1 MPIQP
6 AKNPP
11 KNQPVAIGLLVIFV
25 AITMAI
31 ALFVQLSGYHLR
43 TVDQQD
49 RIYATVVQR
58 TVSHDTTKPP
68 FVMSYPVTQDHK
80 IDGLI
85 RNYVTSLTDT
95 YMKNRGENAHPDE
108 QLAISYEILFYD
120 KATLS
125 VSFRQQIRRG
135 EKVLT
140 SHDTTPTFDIK
151 LHKHLTAK
159 DIVIDTQALNDLI
172 YDYQRANNTQNPYSN
187 AELVHLLDLTTAD
200 FKQVTLYGNRIVF
213 SFDPHI
219 PKRMGNPETIAINK
233 SLLHGIVQPAY
244 LHTSPDRSREIQDT
258 TPHITEMPLRDQ
270 PIGPSIKKLA
280 LTFDDGPD
288 GSTPRLL
295 DALRKYRAHATFF
308 VIGNKASSTTP
319 TLRRIVSEGHEVG
332 NHTWSHSYLTTL
344 TPAEIDRQILDTQA
358 AVQSATGGYT
368 PRLVRP
374 PYGATNSVVT
384 QHLHGL
390 QQTLWTSDTQD
401 WLDKNPDTIYGRI
414 MQGAQPNAVI
424 LLHDIH
430 STSVDAAI
438 RAIRDLRSDGWQLV
452 TVSQL

>member
-1 MPIQP
+1 MPTQP
-6 AKNPP
+6 TKNTA
-11 KNQPVAIGLLVIFV
+11 QTRPVAIGLLVIFV
-25 AITMAI
+25 AIAMAI
-31 ALFVQLSGYHLR
+31 ALLVQLSGYHLR

-49 RIYATVVQR
+49 RTYTTVVQR
-58 TVSHDTTKPP
+58 TVSHDATKPP
-68 FVMSYPVTQDHK
+68 FVMSYPVTQNHT

-85 RNYVTSLTDT
+85 RSYVTNLTDT
-95 YMKNRGENAHPDE
+95 YMKNRGSNTHPDE

-140 SHDTTPTFDIK
+140 THDTASTFDVK
-151 LHKHLTAK
+151 LHKRLTSE
-159 DIVIDTQALNDLI
+159 DIIVNTQALNDLI
-172 YDYQRANNTQNPYSN
+172 YDYRRASNAQNPHSN

-200 FKQVTLYGNRIVF
+200 FKQVTLYGSKIVF
-213 SFDPHI
+213 SFDPHTSTSA
-219 PKRMGNPETIAINK
+219 NSLETIAINK
-233 SLLHGIVQPAY
+233 SLLDGIVQPSY
-244 LHTSPDRSREIQDT
+244 LHTSPDRPQKTQGT
-258 TPHITEMPLRDQ
+258 TSYITETPLRDQ
-270 PIGPSIKKLA
+270 PIDPNVKKLA

-295 DALRKYRAHATFF
+295 DALRKYRAQATFF
-308 VIGNKASSTTP
+308 VIGNKASSTAS
-319 TLRRIVSEGHEVG
+319 TLRRIVNEGHEVG

-344 TPAEIDRQILDTQA
+344 TPSEIDRQILDTQTA
-358 AVQSATGGYT
+358 IQSATGGYT

-374 PYGATNSVVT
+374 PYGATNSAVT

-401 WLDKNPDTIYGRI
+401 WLDKNPDTIYERI
-414 MQGAQPNAVI
+414 MQGAQPNGII